1 MNIKSLLI
9 GSAAALAAVSGA
21 QAADAIVA
29 AEPEPMEYVRV
40 CDAFGTG
47 FFYIPGTETCLKIG
61 GFVRFQVGFG
71 SDDGYNATTNAG
83 GRPGSG
89 WGNFGAYDHS
99 SWDAFTLVDINF
111 DARSDTE
118 LGTLRGFVNFE
129 YDGSSGSNFNLDEAF
144 IELGGFKVGQ
154 FYSWWDSGI
163 NGETDKLG
171 NKTGFNSIAY
181 TYDGGTWRAGLSLDE
196 IETGDS
202 DYIKY
207 SAAHNAAFGTN
218 AVAHHHL
225 GVAGTV
231 GFSLGGVNLD
241 VLGGYD
247 NAVEEGAIR
256 AILSADV
263 GPGTLQVAG
272 IWASDPNAYWAAS
285 EWTVA
290 ASYAFKATEKLTLT
304 PGVQYF
310 GNLSKTGLVKGVPN
324 STAYGFGKDDQWRVG
339 LTVGYEVVSGLN
351 FLGTVDYNKVNV
363 SGGKDQDFTRGF
375 LRLQRSF

>member
-29 AEPEPMEYVRV
+29 AEPDPMEYVRV

-71 SDDGYNATTNAG
+71 EAATTPAG
-83 GRPGSG
+83 VDLVGIGRGG
-89 WGNFGAYDHS
+89 MGKYDHS
-99 SWDAFTLVDINF
+99 SWDAFTLVDVNF
-111 DARSDTE
+111 DARTDTE
-118 LGTLRGFVNFE
+118 LGTLRSFINFE
-129 YDGSSGSNFNLDEAF
+129 YDGSGDSSDFALDEAF
-144 IELGGFKVGQ
+144 IELGGFKAGY

-171 NKTGFNSIAY
+171 NETRFNSIAY

-196 IETGDS
+196 IEGYEEHGAGLGTH
-202 DYIKY
+202 
-207 SAAHNAAFGTN
+207 HN
-218 AVAHHHL
+218 L

-241 VLGGYD
+241 ILGGYD
-247 NAVEEGAIR
+247 NGAEEGAIR
-256 AILSADV
+256 AILSADL

-272 IWASDPNAYWAAS
+272 IWSSDPNVYWEQS

-290 ASYAFKATEKLTLT
+290 ASYAFKATEKLTIT
-304 PGVQYF
+304 PAAQYF
-310 GNLSKTGLVKGVPN
+310 SNI
-324 STAYGFGKDDQWRVG
+324 GFGTQDQWRVG
-339 LTVGYEVVSGLN
+339 LTVGYEIVSGLN
-351 FLGTVDYNKVNV
+351 FLGTVDYNKVNE
-363 SGGKDQDFTRGF
+363 GGDDFTRGF
-375 LRLQRSF
+375 LRLQRNF

>member
-61 GFVRFQVGFG
+61 GFVRFQLGAGSLDAVGIGAGGFG
-71 SDDGYNATTNAG
+71 AFDASD
-83 GRPGSG
+83 
-89 WGNFGAYDHS
+89 
-99 SWDAFTLVDINF
+99 WDAFTLVDVNF
-111 DARSDTE
+111 DARTDTE
-118 LGTLRGFVNFE
+118 LGTLRSYINFE
-129 YDGSSGSNFNLDEAF
+129 YDGSDASNLNLDEAF
-144 IELGGFKVGQ
+144 IELGGFKAGM

-171 NKTGFNSIAY
+171 NVTRFNSIAY

-196 IETGDS
+196 IESVDQDNGAQLDRV
-202 DYIKY
+202 D
-207 SAAHNAAFGTN
+207 
-218 AVAHHHL
+218 HHDI

-247 NAVEEGAIR
+247 NAAEEGAIR
-256 AILSADV
+256 AILSADL
-263 GPGTLQVAG
+263 GPGTFQLAG
-272 IWASDPNAYWAAS
+272 IWASDPNVYWAQS

-290 ASYAFKATEKLTLT
+290 ASYAFKATEKLTIT
-304 PGVQYF
+304 PAAQYF
-310 GNLSKTGLVKGVPN
+310 SNID
-324 STAYGFGKDDQWRVG
+324 FGTQDQWRVG
-339 LTVGYEVVSGLN
+339 LTVGYEIVSGLN
-351 FLGTVDYNKVNV
+351 FLGTVDYNKVNE
-363 SGGKDQDFTRGF
+363 GGDDFTRGF
-375 LRLQRSF
+375 LRLQRNF

>member
-61 GFVRFQVGFG
+61 GFVRFQVGANDDNSDAGELGTGRTGFG
-71 SDDGYNATTNAG
+71 RYN
-83 GRPGSG
+83 
-89 WGNFGAYDHS
+89 HS
-99 SWDAFTLVDINF
+99 SWDAFTIVDINL
-111 DARSDTE
+111 DARNDTD
-118 LGTLRGFVNFE
+118 LGTLRSYVNME
-129 YDGSSGSNFNLDEAF
+129 YDGSGSDSSFVLDEAF
-144 IELGGFKVGQ
+144 IEIAGFKVGE

-163 NGETDKLG
+163 KGETDKLG
-171 NKTGFNSIAY
+171 DNTRFNSIAY

-196 IETGDS
+196 LDS
-202 DYIKY
+202 VVD
-207 SAAHNAAFGTN
+207 AADAGN
-218 AVAHHHL
+218 HHDL
-225 GVAGTV
+225 GVAATV

-241 VLGGYD
+241 ILGGYD
-247 NAVEEGAIR
+247 NHAEEGAVR

-263 GPGTLQVAG
+263 GPGTFQLAG
-272 IWASDPNAYWAAS
+272 IWASDDNTYWGVS

-290 ASYAFKATEKLTLT
+290 TSYSFKATEKLTIT
-304 PGVQYF
+304 PGAQYF
-310 GNLSKTGLVKGVPN
+310 GNLDFNTDV
-324 STAYGFGKDDQWRVG
+324 DQWRVG
-339 LTVGYEVVSGLN
+339 LTVGYQIVDGLS

-363 SGGKDQDFTRGF
+363 AGGDDQDFTRGF
-375 LRLQRSF
+375 LRLQRDF